1 MLEIHKKRRKGRK
14 KRLIRRYVPHLNLYD
29 KSRVF
34 HIDGPGKEPLLWI
47 NGYLAV

>member
-29 KSRVF
+29 KHEF
-34 HIDGPGKEPLLWI
+34 FI
-47 NGYLAV
+47 